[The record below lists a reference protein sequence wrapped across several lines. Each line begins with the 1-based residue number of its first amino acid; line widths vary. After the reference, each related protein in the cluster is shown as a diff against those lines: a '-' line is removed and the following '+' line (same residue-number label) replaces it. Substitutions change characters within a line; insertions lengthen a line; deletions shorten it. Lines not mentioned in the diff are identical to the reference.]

1 VEKVAVRALGDR
13 VRQRSLNRRFASP
26 VPRSVARPQAV
37 LAAFLQGPATD
48 RYGLD
53 LMNAT
58 GMPSG
63 TLYPILARL
72 RQAGW
77 VRAEWETRDPD
88 AARPA
93 RRYYR
98 LTPHGVTAARQSV
111 AQLYQQLG
119 RATKTSAK
127 PRPA

>member
-1 VEKVAVRALGDR
+1 MSRNPSNQTGDVRVTAG
-13 VRQRSLNRRFASP
+13 
-26 VPRSVARPQAV
+26 VARV
-37 LAAFLQGPATD
+37 LAALLEDPASD

-53 LMNAT
+53 LMKAT

-72 RQAGW
+72 RKAGW
-77 VRAEWETRDPD
+77 VGAEWETPDPD

-98 LTPHGVTAARQSV
+98 LTPDGVAAARQGV
-111 AQLYQQLG
+111 ADLYGQLG
-119 RATKTSAK
+119 RATHLSAE

>member
-1 VEKVAVRALGDR
+1 MTGDVRVTAGVAK
-13 VRQRSLNRRFASP
+13 
-26 VPRSVARPQAV
+26 V
-37 LAAFLQGPATD
+37 LAAFLHDPASD

-77 VRAEWETRDPD
+77 VRAEWEILDPE
-88 AARPA
+88 AARPP

-98 LTPHGVTAARQSV
+98 LTAHGVAAARQGV

-119 RATKTSAK
+119 PAVRPSTK

>member
-1 VEKVAVRALGDR
+1 MDEHDHDVRVTAGVAK
-13 VRQRSLNRRFASP
+13 
-26 VPRSVARPQAV
+26 V
-37 LAAFLQGPATD
+37 LAAFLEDPTSD

-53 LMNAT
+53 MMKAT

-72 RQAGW
+72 RKAGW
-77 VRAEWETRDPD
+77 LAAEWENPDPD
-88 AARPA
+88 TSRPA

-98 LTPHGVTAARQSV
+98 LTPHGVTAARTSV

-119 RATKTSAK
+119 RATHTNPK